1 MSASGY
7 ELRFGSKQEIS
18 FQLTYTTCNSL
29 VGSLKNT
36 VLFAGVPLDQNEL
49 LAVFPQSRQIALS
62 YQDFHKELKEP
73 FKYFCSGDHELRR
86 LT

>member
-1 MSASGY
+1 MSDSIY
-7 ELRFGSKQEIS
+7 ELRFRYQQENT
-18 FQLTYTTCNSL
+18 FKLTYTTRNSL

-73 FKYFCSGDHELRR
+73 FRYFCSGDHELRR

>member
-1 MSASGY
+1 
-7 ELRFGSKQEIS
+7 
-18 FQLTYTTCNSL
+18 
-29 VGSLKNT
+29 

-73 FKYFCSGDHELRR
+73 FRYFCSGDHELRR